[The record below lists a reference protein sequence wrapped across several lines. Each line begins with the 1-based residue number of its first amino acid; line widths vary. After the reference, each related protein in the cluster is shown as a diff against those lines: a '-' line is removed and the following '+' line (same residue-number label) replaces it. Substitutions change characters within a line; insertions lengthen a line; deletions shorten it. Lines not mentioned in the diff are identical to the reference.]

1 MPKARN
7 PNREKAFEIYKKHK
21 GEIDLVEIASQL
33 NLAAGTVR
41 GWKSKDKWD
50 EKMNGTLRKNME
62 RYKRKSENKKK
73 ANAEV
78 IDQIIENPDLNDKQ
92 RLFCALYVKCFNAT
106 KAYQKAYECSY
117 ETATVN
123 GPRMLGNARVKEE
136 IQCLKQNRLNRE
148 LISEADIFQKYI
160 DIAFADITD
169 YMEFGTEEVPVMAVY
184 GPVKVKNEETGE
196 EETLTRIV
204 NTAKFKDS
212 LDVDG
217 TILTEVK
224 QGKDGAGIKLADR
237 MKALQWLAD
246 HMNLATEEQRAKIEK
261 TRADIQRMQPEP
273 VPEKEYKGIPATMVA
288 PVFAPVLFDI
298 KEKRHTEYVFPGGR
312 GSTKSSFVSLAVVDI
327 LRSNDQIHAVI
338 MRQVGDTMR
347 SSIYQQARWAIEAL
361 GLEDEFEC
369 TVSPLEI
376 TRKSTGQK
384 IYFRGADDPGKV
396 KSIKVPF
403 GYIGVLW
410 FEELDQFMGPE
421 AVRKIE
427 QSVIRGGDTA
437 YIFKTFNPPKS
448 LNNWANKYIKIPK
461 ETRLVTESTYLD
473 IPKKWLGKTFIEEA
487 EFLKETN
494 PDAYENEYLGVANG
508 SGGSVFDNITIRE
521 ITDDEI
527 SGFDHVL
534 NGIDWGWF
542 PDLYAFA
549 RVHYD
554 RARLRLYVWQEYTCN
569 KRSNRQTADEL
580 IRMGITGNDL
590 LTCDSAEK
598 KSIGDYKSY
607 GLLAR
612 AAEKGPG
619 SREYS
624 YKWLQSLREIIIDNV
639 RCPVAA
645 QEFMDYEYERDKEG
659 NIITGYPDGND
670 HMIDAVRYATER
682 IWKRRGE

>member
-50 EKMNGTLRKNME
+50 EKMNGTLRKNTE
-62 RYKRKSENKKK
+62 RSKRKSEIKKK

-78 IDQIIENPDLNDKQ
+78 IDQIIENTDLNDKQ
-92 RLFCALYVKCFNAT
+92 RLFCILYVKCFNAT

-136 IQCLKQNRLNRE
+136 IQRLKQNRLNRE

-312 GSTKSSFVSLAVVDI
+312 GSTKSSFVSLAVGDI

-521 ITDDEI
+521 ITNDEI

-580 IRMGITGNDL
+580 IRTGITGNDL